1 MKFSENCMNFSQ
13 KKKRETAFFKMDDEI
28 DYSMPPLQRLQEYV
42 KSNQDFKLI
51 HCSECVIDC
60 ASVVTL
66 EQVHS
71 ILIPSIKTLL
81 NYEDEEISDSMLMMV
96 PDFVDAL
103 FDNFPDDAED
113 LLTQSILPLVH
124 DIGTD
129 QSDQY
134 AESYA
139 ALAVKLDTDY
149 YIKNE
154 VPFLQELAQ
163 NDDEITRLTVTN
175 ILLFLVEHI
184 NPSLWY
190 NGLFAIISDLS
201 SDSSAEI
208 RTKIPPLIALYTKQ
222 LQSPRE
228 KTLLSA
234 KFVLF
239 IRDSADNVRVAAA
252 ESLVTLCT
260 ALDASSNLVT
270 VIPAAR
276 QLLND
281 QSELTRTTMKKN
293 IGPLV
298 AQLGKQADRSLVS
311 QYCNALFSTDANIA
325 YAAAYSFPAVA
336 ISIGADRFDELRSGF
351 DHASASREFMVRRT
365 LAYGLIEYA
374 TILGPEDLYDATMN
388 FLKDIPSVSV
398 GILTNLDR
406 FIEFLIDK
414 KDDFLWALQDP
425 CRFKEWRLRMEI
437 SKQLRKCQQ
446 FFKREDLVA
455 IAKQLVIDGV
465 WVVRCDAADSFVE
478 LMDDDDVKFVCNL
491 ASYREYYVREEA
503 SRIIRLM
510 DSNYIDE
517 NEKDVFDALK
527 KLSEDKVAN
536 VKIEAAR
543 AARYLLKEREDCGEL
558 KAIYEKLK
566 NDKDADVIYAINN
579 DIEEIECGGNNDVEE
594 EEEEDAAD

>member
-1 MKFSENCMNFSQ
+1 
-13 KKKRETAFFKMDDEI
+13 MDDDI
-28 DYSMPPLQRLQEYV
+28 DYSIPPLERLQQYI
-42 KSNQDFKLI
+42 KSTQDFMLI

-60 ASVVTL
+60 ASIVTL
-66 EQVHS
+66 EQVRS
-71 ILIPSIKTLL
+71 ILIPAIKTLL

-103 FDNFPDDAED
+103 FDNFPDNAEEF
-113 LLTQSILPLVH
+113 LTQDILPLVH

-139 ALAVKLDTDY
+139 ALVVKLKTEY
-149 YIKNE
+149 FIKNE

-190 NGLFAIISDLS
+190 NGLLSIISDLS

-222 LQSPRE
+222 LQSARE

-234 KFVLF
+234 KFALF
-239 IRDSADNVRVAAA
+239 IRDSADSVRVAAA

-260 ALDASSNLVT
+260 ALDPSSNLVT

-276 QLLND
+276 LLLND

-298 AQLGKQADRSLVS
+298 AQLGKQADRSLVA
-311 QYCNALFSTDANIA
+311 QYCNALFATDANIA

-351 DHASASREFMVRRT
+351 DQASASREYMVRRT

-374 TILGPEDLYDATMN
+374 TILGAEDLYEAAIN
-388 FLKDIPSVSV
+388 FLKDVPSVSI
-398 GILTNLDR
+398 GILANLDR
-406 FIEFLIDK
+406 YIELLIDK
-414 KDDFLWALQDP
+414 KDDFLFALQDP

-437 SKQLRKCQQ
+437 SKQIRKCQKY
-446 FFKREDLVA
+446 FKREDLIA
-455 IAKQLVIDGV
+455 IAKQLVVDSV
-465 WVVRCDAADSFVE
+465 WVVRCDAADSFVQ
-478 LMDDDDVKFVCNL
+478 LMNEDDVKFVCSL
-491 ASYREYYVREEA
+491 ASNSEYYVREEA

-510 DSNYIDE
+510 EANHVDE
-517 NEKDVFDALK
+517 NEEEVFEVLK
-527 KLSEDKVAN
+527 KLSQDKVAN

-543 AARYLLKEREDCGEL
+543 ATRFLLKEREGNEVL
-558 KAIYEKLK
+558 KSIYENLK

-579 DIEEIECGGNNDVEE
+579 DIEKIECNDNEEE
-594 EEEEDAAD
+594 EEEEDAD

>member
-1 MKFSENCMNFSQ
+1 
-13 KKKRETAFFKMDDEI
+13 MDDEI
-28 DYSMPPLQRLQEYV
+28 DYSIPPLERLQQYI
-42 KSNQDFKLI
+42 KSTQDFMLI

-60 ASVVTL
+60 ASLVTA
-66 EQVHS
+66 EQVRT
-71 ILIPSIKTLL
+71 ILIPAIKTLL
-81 NYEDEEISDSMLMMV
+81 NNEDEEISDSMLMMV

-103 FDNFPDDAED
+103 FDNFPDNAEEF
-113 LLTQSILPLVH
+113 LTKDILPLVH

-139 ALAVKLDTDY
+139 ALVVKLKTDY
-149 YIKNE
+149 FVKYE
-154 VPFLQELAQ
+154 VPFLQELSQ
-163 NDDEITRLTVTN
+163 NDDEITRLTVAN

-190 NGLFAIISDLS
+190 NGLVSILSDLS

-208 RTKIPPLIALYTKQ
+208 RTKIPPLFALYTKQ
-222 LQSPRE
+222 LQSPKE
-228 KTLLSA
+228 KMQLSA

-239 IRDSADNVRVAAA
+239 IRDSADSVRVAAA

-281 QSELTRTTMKKN
+281 QSEQTRTTMKKN

-311 QYCNALFSTDANIA
+311 QYCNALFSTDVNIA

-336 ISIGADRFDELRSGF
+336 ISIGADRFDELQSGF
-351 DHASASREFMVRRT
+351 EHASASREYMVRRT

-374 TILGPEDLYDATMN
+374 EVFGEDDLYETAIN
-388 FLKDIPSVSV
+388 FLKDVPNVSI
-398 GILTNLDR
+398 GILTNLDQY
-406 FIEFLIDK
+406 IEMMIDK
-414 KDDFLWALQDP
+414 KDDFLFALQNP
-425 CRFKEWRLRMEI
+425 SRFKEWRLRMEI
-437 SKQLRKCQQ
+437 SKQIRKCQKY
-446 FFKREDLVA
+446 FKREDLIE
-455 IAKQLVIDGV
+455 IAKQLVVDSV
-465 WVVRCDAADSFVE
+465 WVVRCDAADSFVQ
-478 LMDDDDVKFVCNL
+478 LMNEDDVKFACDL
-491 ASYREYYVREEA
+491 ATHSEYYVREEA

-510 DSNYIDE
+510 ESKYVDK
-517 NEKDVFDALK
+517 NEDDIFEVLK
-527 KLSEDKVAN
+527 KLSTDKVAN

-543 AARYLLKEREDCGEL
+543 ATRYLLKEREGNEIL
-558 KAIYEKLK
+558 KSIYIKLK
-566 NDKDADVIYAINN
+566 NDSDADVTYAINN
-579 DIEEIECGGNNDVEE
+579 DIEKIEFGDENEE
-594 EEEEDAAD
+594 EEEENDD